1 MLYPDVYADR
11 QKQDIRS
18 FQRGSLDV
26 WVWHGKNSTGSGAE
40 YDGSYQTVQN
50 MQIGFAPGM
59 TAFITDWSAVEVS
72 VGVMGFDFK
81 WIDQETNKVEEGR
94 QRVSSGNFK
103 INLFS
108 INIGMTFYL

>member
-1 MLYPDVYADR
+1 MRPLALFGR
-11 QKQDIRS
+11 ICRS
-18 FQRGSLDV
+18 VRARSSVFS
-26 WVWHGKNSTGSGAE
+26 GSGAE